1 MKTFLKILGII
12 IVIIIVA
19 ALLLPIIFKGKLVEI
34 AKTEINKNVNAKVEF
49 ADFSL
54 SLFKSFPNF
63 NFGIEGLIISG
74 VDDFEGDTLANIG
87 NIDITIDLMTVI
99 SGDKYQISRIGI
111 DNAKVHV
118 KVLKTGEAN
127 YDIAIESTGEET
139 TATTDEEAS
148 PFTLS
153 LKNVIISNATIVYDD
168 AELNTYVELK
178 GMNHRLN
185 GDLTADAT
193 ILRTKTT
200 ADKFTIIYEG
210 IPYLNKT
217 KLHYD
222 ADIDADLK
230 NEIYTLNRNELK
242 INELALSFDGS
253 VSMLADGYNL
263 ILTFNAPQ
271 TDFKHF
277 LSLVPA
283 IYTQDF
289 ASIQTN
295 GKLGLTGYVKGV
307 YNDQSLPAFEVNLT
321 VDEAMF
327 KYPDLPQSV
336 RNINIRTK
344 ITSPGGDADNTIV
357 DVSKFHME
365 LGQNPFDMSLL
376 LKTPVSDP
384 DIRARLRGT
393 IDLAGIGEF
402 YPLEEGES
410 MKGTFNM
417 DVTLEGKLS
426 AVENEN
432 YEDFTAIGSLLI
444 KGFDYQSNLL
454 KERMEISN
462 AQLNFSPR
470 YLDLVSFK
478 SRIGRND
485 FNADGRIENY
495 LAYALKDEPLQGTLT
510 TYSTYF
516 NLNDFMPETDES
528 IEESPAETDTT
539 TLSVIEVPANID
551 FTMKTT
557 FMKLIF
563 DNIEMENVGG
573 RLFVKDQQV
582 ILDKLSMNLLSGEMA
597 LSGKYSTAE
606 PDNPN
611 FAFDFD
617 MKNIDIQQAYQTF
630 DIVSQYAPIAEKI
643 KGNMNTRFDLNAKLG
658 PDMMP
663 LYETMTGGG
672 ELSTS
677 KVTIENVNSL
687 NKIADALK
695 IEKLKRMDVDKIR
708 IEFEFVDGKI
718 MVEPF
723 DLKYD
728 NFKANIAGWTA
739 LDQSIDYAMDLN
751 VPRAELG
758 SAANEVLSNLVTQAN
773 AKGANFSLGDN
784 VSVDIS
790 IGGTLIDPKI
800 KTAFGESSKSAVEDV
815 KQQVKEE
822 IEKKKEEI
830 TKEAREKADK
840 IIADADAQAKKLIA
854 EAEKQAEAIRKT
866 AAETAKTIRDE
877 ADKQAKKVEEEGKKK
892 GFLAEAAAK
901 ESAKK
906 IRQEADKQ
914 ANNVTKEADDNAN
927 ALVNKAKKEAAAL
940 KQKAN
945 NEADQ
950 ILKGN

>member
-12 IVIIIVA
+12 VVIIIVA
-19 ALLLPIIFKGKLVEI
+19 AILLPIVFKGKIVDI

-63 NFGIEGLIISG
+63 NFGIQGLTISG
-74 VDDFEGDTLANIG
+74 MDIFEGDTLANIG
-87 NIDITIDLMTVI
+87 NIDITLDLMSVV
-99 SGDKYQISRIGI
+99 SGDKFEISRIGI
-111 DNAKVHV
+111 DNAKIYV
-118 KVLKTGEAN
+118 KVLETGEAN
-127 YDIAIESTGEET
+127 YDIALEGTSEET
-139 TATTDEEAS
+139 SESTDEEPS
-148 PFTLS
+148 PFILS
-153 LKNVIISNATIVYDD
+153 LKNVILSNATIVYDD

-178 GMNHRLN
+178 GMNHRLT

-200 ADKFTIIYEG
+200 ADFFTVIYEG

-217 KLHYD
+217 KLIYD

-230 NEIYTLNRNELK
+230 NEIYTLSKNVLK
-242 INELALSFDGS
+242 INDLALSFDGS
-253 VSMLADGYNL
+253 VSMLEDGYNL
-263 ILTFNAPQ
+263 ILTFNTPQ
-271 TDFKHF
+271 TDFKHL

-283 IYTQDF
+283 IYAQDF
-289 ASIQTN
+289 ATVQTK
-295 GKLGLTGYVKGV
+295 GKLGLAGHVKGV
-307 YNDQSLPAFEVNLT
+307 YNDQTLPAFEVNIT

-327 KYPDLPQSV
+327 KYPDLPQAVS
-336 RNINIRTK
+336 NINIRTK
-344 ITSPGGDADNTIV
+344 IASPGGDADNTIV
-357 DVSKFHME
+357 DISRFHMQ
-365 LGQNPFDMSLL
+365 LGQNPFDMSMLI
-376 LKTPVSDP
+376 KTPVSDP
-384 DIRARLRGT
+384 DIRGHFKGT

-417 DVTLEGKLS
+417 DITLEGKLS

-432 YEDFTAIGSLLI
+432 YEDFTAMGSLLI
-444 KGFDYQSNLL
+444 KGFNYQSNML
-454 KERMEISN
+454 KDRFEISN

-478 SRIGRND
+478 SKIGRND
-485 FNADGRIENY
+485 FNAEGKIENY
-495 LAYALKDEPLQGTLT
+495 LAFALKNEPLAGMLT
-510 TYSTYF
+510 TYSEYF
-516 NLNDFMPETDES
+516 NLNDLMPETDES
-528 IEESPAETDTT
+528 AEETVSETDTT
-539 TLSVIEVPANID
+539 SLSVIEIPANID
-551 FTMKTT
+551 FTMRTT
-557 FMKLIF
+557 FMKLIY

-573 RLFVKDQQV
+573 RLYVKDQQV
-582 ILDKLSMNLLSGEMA
+582 ILDKLGMNLLSGEMA
-597 LSGKYSTAE
+597 LSGVYSTAE

-617 MKNIDIQQAYQTF
+617 MQNIDIQQAYQTF

-643 KGNMNTRFDLNAKLG
+643 KGTMSTQFDLRSKLG
-658 PDMMP
+658 LDMMP
-663 LYETMTGGG
+663 LYESMTGGG
-672 ELSTS
+672 ELTTS

-695 IEKLKRMDVDKIR
+695 IDKLKQMDVDKIL

-739 LDQSIDYAMDLN
+739 LDQSIDYAMGLN

-758 SAANEVLSNLVTQAN
+758 TAANEVLSNLVTQAN

-800 KTAFGESSKSAVEDV
+800 KTAFGESSKSAVENV

-830 TKEAREKADK
+830 TKEARDKADK

-854 EAEKQAEAIRKT
+854 EAEKQAAAIRKT
-866 AAETAKTIRDE
+866 AAETAKQIRDE
-877 ADKQAKKVEEEGKKK
+877 ADKQAKKVEDEGKKK

-914 ANNVTKEADDNAN
+914 ANNVTREADDNAT
-927 ALVNKAKKEAAAL
+927 ALVNKAQKEAADL
-940 KQKAN
+940 KQKAK